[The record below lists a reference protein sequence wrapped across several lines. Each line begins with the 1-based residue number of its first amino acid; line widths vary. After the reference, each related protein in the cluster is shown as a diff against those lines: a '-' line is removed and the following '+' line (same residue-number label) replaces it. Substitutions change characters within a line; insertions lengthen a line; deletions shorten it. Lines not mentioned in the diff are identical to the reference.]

1 MHSLVRVVIKIA
13 EKIYMFEPWK
23 FNQTLLGVEQSFICA
38 ILFLENKKWELF
50 RFEFQHLIDN
60 THESHAWPYINRQI

>member
-1 MHSLVRVVIKIA
+1 MHSLVTVVIKIA
-13 EKIYMFEPWK
+13 EKIYIFEPWK

-38 ILFLENKKWELF
+38 ILFLGNKKRKLF

-60 THESHAWPYINRQI
+60 THYYINRQI